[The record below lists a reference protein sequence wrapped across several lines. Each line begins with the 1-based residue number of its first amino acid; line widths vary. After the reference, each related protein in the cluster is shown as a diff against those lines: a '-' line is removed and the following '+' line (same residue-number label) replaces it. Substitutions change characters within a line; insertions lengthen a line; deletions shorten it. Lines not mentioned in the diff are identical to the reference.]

1 MAKDIV
7 MIHGANEGGWC
18 FDQFKAVFAGFGWT
32 CPAPDLIGH
41 GLNADKN
48 GSALVGVGIADYLN
62 ELETFLASSLCRCC
76 SVTPRAR
83 CLPNNV
89 RPKASCV
96 R

>member
-1 MAKDIV
+1 
-7 MIHGANEGGWC
+7 
-18 FDQFKAVFAGFGWT
+18 VFAGFGWT

-62 ELETFLASSLCRCC
+62 ELETFLKSSC

-83 CLPNNV
+83 CLPNNL
-89 RPKASCV
+89 RPKASCM

>member
-48 GSALVGVGIADYLN
+48 DPLSWASASQTI
-62 ELETFLASSLCRCC
+62 
-76 SVTPRAR
+76 
-83 CLPNNV
+83 
-89 RPKASCV
+89 
-96 R
+96 